1 MDEKNVVIDPET
13 TFEAALSELEQ
24 LLAGMESGRRPLEE
38 LITAYERGM
47 ALSKYCREKLAVL
60 EKRIEIITADGG
72 TEPFDPASAPEN
84 SPR

>member
-1 MDEKNVVIDPET
+1 MEEKKIIIDPAT
-13 TFEAALSELEQ
+13 SFEAALAELEQ

-38 LITAYERGM
+38 LIASYERGM
-47 ALSKYCREKLAVL
+47 ALGKYCREKLAAL

-72 TEPFDPASAPEN
+72 AEPFDPASAPGN